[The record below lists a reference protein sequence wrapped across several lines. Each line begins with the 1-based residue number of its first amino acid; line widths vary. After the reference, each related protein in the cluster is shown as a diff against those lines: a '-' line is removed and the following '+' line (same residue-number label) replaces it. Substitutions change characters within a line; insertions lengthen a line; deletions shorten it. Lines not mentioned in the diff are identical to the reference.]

1 MPSEW
6 VNDLTTLCSLEPNP
20 EIKVPLLRCAGWAV
34 CLRKHVERI
43 SLFTTQVLNYSSQ
56 GIKSRAE
63 NDSGGVPEGS
73 QTTTA
78 LPAWPSVTLSQG
90 RSSCRLLSE
99 PPDNIRALWEISRI
113 GPTALFMDLC
123 VCVFLCVNACL
134 HLRENHVISHK
145 WQRSFSLCMH
155 VKFRRE
161 GGCLS
166 WSANALKGQVHR
178 Y

>member
-20 EIKVPLLRCAGWAV
+20 GIKVPLLRCAGWAV

-90 RSSCRLLSE
+90 RSGCRLLSE
-99 PPDNIRALWEISRI
+99 PPDNIGAFREISRI
-113 GPTALFMDLC
+113 GPTALFMDHQTRVC
-123 VCVFLCVNACL
+123 VCVCSCVLMPVYIWGKPCNLTQVTTLFLSVHAC
-134 HLRENHVISHK
+134 
-145 WQRSFSLCMH
+145 
-155 VKFRRE
+155 
-161 GGCLS
+161 
-166 WSANALKGQVHR
+166 QV
-178 Y
+178 